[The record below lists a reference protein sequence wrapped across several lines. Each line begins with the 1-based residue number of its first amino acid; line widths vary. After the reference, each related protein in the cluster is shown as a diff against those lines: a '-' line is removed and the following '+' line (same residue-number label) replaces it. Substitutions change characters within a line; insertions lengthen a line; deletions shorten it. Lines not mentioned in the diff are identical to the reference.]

1 MKRISLVI
9 LLCIILSFGTGV
21 LVKAN
26 ENYVT
31 PRYANLSYCHQS
43 FYIEDDIAIAQII
56 TQGIPNITTKI
67 TVNVTIE
74 KKGLLGLWWKEEANW
89 QSSTTDTSKNFEF
102 SKEVKGGTYR
112 CNFEVIIEGTGGSTD
127 IITNQITAT
136 N

>member
-31 PRYANLSYCHQS
+31 PRYANLSYCQQS
-43 FYIEDDIAIAQII
+43 FYIENDIAIAQII
-56 TQGIPNITTKI
+56 TQVIPNITTKI
-67 TVNVTIE
+67 T
-74 KKGLLGLWWKEEANW
+74 
-89 QSSTTDTSKNFEF
+89 
-102 SKEVKGGTYR
+102 
-112 CNFEVIIEGTGGSTD
+112 
-127 IITNQITAT
+127 AT